1 MEDRLAMEQ
10 RGFKITAF
18 PGWIFF
24 RFSPA
29 ISVKLY
35 SQTIFWKL

>member
-18 PGWIFF
+18 PGWISL
-24 RFSPA
+24 RFLPE
-29 ISVKLY
+29 ISVLLY
-35 SQTIFWKL
+35 SQTKC